1 MKIALMNLS
10 IARALIASVAIASA
24 QLAQAHAYPQ
34 HQAPAA
40 GATVSSSPNEVSI
53 EFDDGLEPAFSSIA
67 VTDKQGKPVTS
78 AKSVVDPADKKHMS
92 VALNALTP
100 GVYSV
105 AWVAVADDGHRTQG
119 HYSFTLK

>member
-67 VTDKQGKPVTS
+67 VTDTQGKPVTS